1 MINYKKA
8 TEIGLRQKELVVAK
22 RLEKS
27 REALRK
33 LVHTRCTTIF
43 IGALDSIE
51 QQFGHKW
58 GLDKNLVDLTENEK
72 AWLCLWKEM
81 RKEILDKGNNQKK
94 LLLAELDFFDII
106 LKNNY
111 VECYDE

>member
-8 TEIGLRQKELVVAK
+8 TEIGLRQKQLAVAK

-27 REALRK
+27 REALRR

-51 QQFGHKW
+51 QQLGHKW
-58 GLDKNLVDLTENEK
+58 GFDKPLNELSENEK
-72 AWLCLWKEM
+72 AWLQLWKSL

-94 LLLAELDFFDII
+94 LLISELDFFDVL
-106 LKNNY
+106 LKNNH
-111 VECYDE
+111 VEAEL